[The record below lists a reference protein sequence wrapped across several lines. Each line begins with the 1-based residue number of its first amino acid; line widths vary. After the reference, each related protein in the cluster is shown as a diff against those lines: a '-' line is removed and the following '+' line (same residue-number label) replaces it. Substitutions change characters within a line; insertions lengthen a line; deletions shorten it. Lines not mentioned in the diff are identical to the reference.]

1 MAKKSLIIF
10 IILLC
15 ALGAAGLYYPAKKY
29 FRPARQAKPIPKPE
43 EVTLRFVEGW
53 TIQDIGEY
61 LSNDQK
67 RESLPHIITV
77 SEFLAAQKKYP
88 LTNYPILASKPAGAS
103 LEGFLFPDSYRFFVS
118 SLSTASGTPEEIAN
132 AIIKKML
139 DNFNLKFTSEM
150 QAQAVKQNLSV
161 YKIITLASII
171 EKETGASETEKKTVA
186 SIFYNRLKAGMP
198 LQSDAT
204 VNYVTKK
211 NVAAPSEAD
220 TKVDSLYNTYQHQ
233 GLPPGPICN
242 PSLASIMAALYPGDN
257 DYMYFLHDQKTG
269 QAFYAKTYD
278 EHLANKQKYLK

>member
-10 IILLC
+10 IILL
-15 ALGAAGLYYPAKKY
+15 GAAGLYYPLKNY
-29 FRPARQAKPIPKPE
+29 LRPARPANQIPKPE
-43 EVTLRFVEGW
+43 EITLRFIEGW
-53 TIQDIGEY
+53 TLEDIGEY
-61 LSNDQK
+61 LNNDPK
-67 RESLPHIITV
+67 RESLPHIITTN
-77 SEFLAAQKKYP
+77 EFLAAQKKYP
-88 LTNYPILASKPAGAS
+88 LTNYPILASKPAGAG
-103 LEGFLFPDSYRFFVS
+103 LEGFLFPDSYRFFAS
-118 SLSTASGTPEEIAN
+118 SLNTASGTPEEVAN

-139 DNFNLKFTSEM
+139 DNFNLKFTSQM
-150 QAQAVKQNLSV
+150 QEQAAKQNLSV

-171 EKETGASETEKKTVA
+171 EKETGALEPEKKTVA
-186 SIFYNRLKAGMP
+186 GIFYNRLKVGMP

-220 TKVDSLYNTYQHQ
+220 TKVDSLYNTYQHK

-242 PSLASIMAALYPGDN
+242 PSLASIMAALYPDNN

>member
-1 MAKKSLIIF
+1 MAKKGLIIF

-15 ALGAAGLYYPAKKY
+15 GLGAVGLYYPLKNY
-29 FRPARQAKPIPKPE
+29 FKPARQAKPIPKPE
-43 EVTLRFVEGW
+43 EITLRFVEGW
-53 TIQDIGEY
+53 TIQDIGNY
-61 LSNDQK
+61 LNSDSK
-67 RESLPHIITV
+67 RENIPHII
-77 SEFLAAQKKYP
+77 SANDFFAAQKKFP
-88 LTNYPILASKPAGAS
+88 LTNYPVLASKPSSAD
-103 LEGFLFPDSYRFFVS
+103 LEGFLFPDSYRFFVTSLKTTS
-118 SLSTASGTPEEIAN
+118 STPEEIAGQ
-132 AIIKKML
+132 IIKKML
-139 DNFNLKFTSEM
+139 DNFSLKFTTEM
-150 QAQAVKQNLSV
+150 QAQAAKQNLSI

-171 EKETGASETEKKTVA
+171 EKETGSSETEKKTVA
-186 SIFYNRLKAGMP
+186 GIFYNRLKTGMP

-233 GLPPGPICN
+233 GLPPGPICS
-242 PSLASIMAALYPGDN
+242 PSLASIMAALYPTDS